1 MYIGDSM
8 GIINFKIRNTD
19 NLDKKIKLE
28 KNINI
33 IIEDNNNLLKDEDK
47 IIMNAAKELFDLKQ
61 VESVEEGIIV
71 AATMF
76 RGLKYKKTEEL
87 DNNINIIFLDQASK
101 QK

>member
-1 MYIGDSM
+1 MYIGDSV

-33 IIEDNNNLLKDEDK
+33 IIEDNNNLFKDEDK

-76 RGLKYKKTEEL
+76 RGLKYKKIEEL